1 MSNMPVLLPE
11 NIVRQIT
18 DFISSKADFL
28 GLDLSSNVPLGTKV
42 FDILGKQCT
51 VVYFP
56 IEQIDEENDA
66 FLLTDIPMRS
76 GELRNIVFINTF
88 QTSEKQVFAAAH
100 ELGHLL
106 NINAVIKTPDGVDD
120 EEFNER
126 LVNRFAAELLMPKIQ
141 FCDFIINTFNKFD
154 QEKFSFRSLLEL
166 VVETMNYF
174 SVPYNSVVIRLVEL
188 KIITEPQGRL
198 LVDGTEELPIN
209 VLKTIVKT
217 IISESDYENL
227 QSRNMKK
234 EIAGLSDLLEKAEQ
248 KDTVSQVQIDRLRDL
263 FNIPHDSQQAFLDK
277 PLELPI
283 ERG

>member
-11 NIVRQIT
+11 NIVSQIT
-18 DFISSKADFL
+18 NFISSKGNFL
-28 GLDLSSNVPLGTKV
+28 GLDLSSNVPLGTKI
-42 FDILGKQCT
+42 FDVLEKQCT

-56 IEQIDEENDA
+56 IEQLEEENDA
-66 FLLTDIPMRS
+66 FLLTGIPMKS

-106 NINAVIKTPDGVDD
+106 NISAVIKTPEDMEE

-126 LVNRFAAELLMPKIQ
+126 LVNRFAAELLMPEKQ
-141 FCDFIINTFNKFD
+141 FKRFIIDTFRKFD
-154 QEKFSFRSLLEL
+154 QKNFSFRSLLEL

-188 KIITEPQGRL
+188 KIITESQGRL
-198 LVDGTEELPIN
+198 LVDGTEEVPIN
-209 VLKTIVKT
+209 TLKTFVKT
-217 IISESDYENL
+217 IISASDYENL
-227 QSRNMKK
+227 QSRNMKR

-248 KDTVSQVQIDRLRDL
+248 KDVASQVQIDRLRDL
-263 FNIPHDSQQAFLDK
+263 FNIPRNNQQAFLNEPFEPSIK
-277 PLELPI
+277 
-283 ERG
+283 